1 MLMEALAFNE
11 KIFKYPPVQYIP
23 LAIYTLERDTM
34 GSSNSTQ
41 ARVWQDQRSM
51 EEDLSRQPFP
61 LPTTPIDFNERVLV
75 LVTGGHIDE
84 VKYRAHTVYLVGKR
98 IPGAYHLFTLTRRY
112 FYKQRLHFAFFIH
125 SGERLAWD
133 NIVLNR
139 KP

>member
-1 MLMEALAFNE
+1 VSEALAFNE

-23 LAIYTLERDTM
+23 LAIYTLARDVVGTA
-34 GSSNSTQ
+34 NNPQ
-41 ARVWQDQRSM
+41 VRVWQDQRSM
-51 EEDLSRQPFP
+51 EENLSRQTVP
-61 LPTTPIDFNERVLV
+61 LPTAPIDFRERLVV
-75 LVTGGHIDE
+75 LVTGGQIED

-98 IPGAYHLFTLTRRY
+98 IPGAYHLFALTRRY
-112 FYKQRLHFAFFIH
+112 FYKQRLYFAFFVH

>member
-1 MLMEALAFNE
+1 LIEALAFNE
-11 KIFKYPPVQYIP
+11 KIFKHPPVQVHP
-23 LAIYTLERDTM
+23 PGHSHPGAGHFRDAATASRC
-34 GSSNSTQ
+34 GSGRTE
-41 ARVWQDQRSM
+41 RSM
-51 EEDLSRQPFP
+51 EEGLSRQPYP

-75 LVTGGHIDE
+75 LVTGGQVEE

-98 IPGAYHLFTLTRRY
+98 VPGSYHLFTLTRRY

-133 NIVLNR
+133 NIVLSR